1 MKTYLQKSGETTTQL
16 NGAKRAIK
24 MFAILT
30 VAVMTTFTACTDYDN
45 SLNNA
50 EDRLDK
56 VEQTIPS
63 INQQIN
69 TINSSINTLK
79 SLQSEVNN
87 LAERVSTLESD
98 TSSKTEI
105 NELREGLENAK
116 RDLGKKI
123 TDLETYVNGDFKND
137 IEEWVN
143 TTFATLKHYEELQD
157 LIAEIRTQIGT
168 TKNEI
173 TKAYTEA
180 IEKAIE
186 ATEESIKGWVNELLT
201 EGYYDI
207 ATIDKMIEDLQS
219 TDESLQKQIN
229 AQQEALELAKEELTS
244 AYEEAIR
251 KVIEDNNG
259 IITEAIASA
268 VQSVID
274 NVNTELQNIKN
285 NISLLQQEI
294 ANIKS
299 KINSIDKQIENIND
313 SITRLEKT
321 DKTLEGY
328 IDTLRDKANS
338 LQNQI
343 DANDVE
349 TKKELNTIK
358 TLINALEAKDI
369 ELDKKI
375 ADLKTYVDN
384 EILSTQNWANATF
397 ATLEQYQT
405 IQTTIAEIRTL
416 IDTTKDEITEVY
428 TQAIEEAID
437 ATEESMKNWVN
448 ELLAEG
454 YYNTAEVDA
463 KLSALETE
471 DANLLKQIQ
480 DQQEALD
487 EAVQNL
493 TTAYE
498 TAINEAIE
506 TNNGVI
512 DQKISDAIQRTIKS
526 IDSQLTTI
534 NSNISAIQQEIAN
547 IKSKINS
554 IDKQIEN
561 INDSITRLEK
571 TDKTL
576 EGYIDTLRDK
586 ANSLQNQIDANDVET
601 KKELNTIK
609 TLINALEAKDIELD
623 KKIADLKTYVDNE
636 ILSTQNWANAT
647 FATLEQYQTI
657 QTTIAEIRTL
667 IDTTKDEITEVY
679 TQAIEEAID
688 ATEESMKN
696 WVNELLAEGY
706 YNTAEVDAKLSAL
719 ETEDANLLKQ
729 IQDQQEALDEA
740 VQNLTTAYETAIN
753 EAIET
758 NNGVIDQKISDAI
771 QRTIKSIDSQLT
783 TINNNISA
791 IQKEIEDIKNSI
803 AAIEKE
809 IEDINNLIDELDERL
824 NGLQTTD
831 ADIINQI
838 TNQLIALEQIR
849 TDLTTAYEAAIKR
862 AIEENNGAIN
872 TEIAK
877 AITEAVEDIER
888 RLNNVSASIK
898 NIEDELE
905 ALKENFTSRIQSI
918 RFLPEYADGKVLFNS
933 LETTADLCFII
944 SPSKLAAVVA
954 STYSKNSQ
962 VVTAWISRTQT
973 TRAADMPMSV
983 TVTSVEGSESGLLTV
998 SVDISSLAEGYWDG
1012 FQNANMFIRIQDG
1025 NNDIISEMI
1034 PILFENK

>member
-343 DANDVE
+343 DAN
-349 TKKELNTIK
+349 N
-358 TLINALEAKDI
+358 
-369 ELDKKI
+369 
-375 ADLKTYVDN
+375 
-384 EILSTQNWANATF
+384 
-397 ATLEQYQT
+397 
-405 IQTTIAEIRTL
+405 
-416 IDTTKDEITEVY
+416 
-428 TQAIEEAID
+428 
-437 ATEESMKNWVN
+437 
-448 ELLAEG
+448 
-454 YYNTAEVDA
+454 
-463 KLSALETE
+463 
-471 DANLLKQIQ
+471 
-480 DQQEALD
+480 
-487 EAVQNL
+487 
-493 TTAYE
+493 
-498 TAINEAIE
+498 
-506 TNNGVI
+506 
-512 DQKISDAIQRTIKS
+512 
-526 IDSQLTTI
+526 
-534 NSNISAIQQEIAN
+534 
-547 IKSKINS
+547 
-554 IDKQIEN
+554 
-561 INDSITRLEK
+561 
-571 TDKTL
+571 
-576 EGYIDTLRDK
+576 
-586 ANSLQNQIDANDVET
+586 ANDVET

-679 TQAIEEAID
+679 TQAIEEAIA